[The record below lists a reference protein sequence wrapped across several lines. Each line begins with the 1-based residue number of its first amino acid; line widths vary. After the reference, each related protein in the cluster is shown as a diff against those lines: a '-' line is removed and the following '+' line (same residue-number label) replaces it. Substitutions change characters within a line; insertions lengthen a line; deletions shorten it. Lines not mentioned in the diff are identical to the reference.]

1 MIQKDFLYIIIS
13 KVFWI
18 ACGFVIHVVLG
29 RYLGPK
35 LYGIYGVILA
45 LISVIYIVVGNGVR
59 QAITKYTAND
69 LELVGAIKT
78 AGLRIQ
84 TLFSLIIGTAY
95 FCFSGPIAALLRD
108 STLTNYIKLS
118 ALTIPLTGIA
128 FVYVGSLEGIRRFK
142 ASAVIAVVYAFLKIT
157 FIFLLVLLGLKVYGV
172 IIGLILSVLFAALVG
187 GYFCRGQSNK
197 GHFDSAVLIKFGF
210 PVLLFFIAIALLT
223 YIDILFVK
231 SILADNAKTGFYTSA
246 RTISQI
252 IYFIFS
258 AFSIVLLP
266 SVSSAIASAD
276 LQLTKRYIN
285 QSLRY
290 MLMLLI
296 PTALMISATSAKL
309 VTLFYGRAYI
319 AAAYPLSIL
328 VFGMSFL
335 VVTLALSTIMQ
346 GYGKPRTP
354 LTILSI
360 LVPVNVCLHLLM
372 IPRFQLLGAALA
384 TSITCFIGLAIS
396 CIYVYKEFK
405 TLLSLNSLFK
415 IILASVVIYLIAL
428 RISFSHFLLPI
439 YYVGL
444 FSLYFFVLLI
454 LKEIN
459 YEDMSFLKEI
469 LSSPFRKQAE
479 CEAEA

>member
-1 MIQKDFLYIIIS
+1 MTSKIIWVVS
-13 KVFWI
+13 
-18 ACGFVIHVVLG
+18 GFAVHVGLG
-29 RYLGPK
+29 RFLGPK
-35 LYGIYGVILA
+35 LYGIFGVILSVVSITY
-45 LISVIYIVVGNGVR
+45 LILASGIR
-59 QAITKYTAND
+59 QATTKYTASNP
-69 LELVGAIKT
+69 ELAGVIKNT
-78 AGLRIQ
+78 GLKIQ
-84 TLFSLIIGTAY
+84 ILFSLALTMVLV
-95 FCFSGPIAALLRD
+95 SLSKPIAMLLND
-108 STLTNYIKLS
+108 ETLSNFIRLS
-118 ALTIPLTGIA
+118 ALTIPFTGVL
-128 FVYVGSLEGIRRFK
+128 FVYIGSLEGIKRFGK
-142 ASAVIAVVYAFLKIT
+142 SATISMTYASLKVIFV
-157 FIFLLVLLGLKVYGV
+157 FLLVLFGLKVYGA
-172 IIGLILSVLFAALVG
+172 IIGLILAVFFAALVG
-187 GYFCRGQSNK
+187 GYFCRGQSNE
-197 GHFDSAVLIKFGF
+197 GHFSSAVLIKFGF
-210 PVLLFFIAIALLT
+210 PVLLFFIVLALLLH
-223 YIDILFVK
+223 IDVLFVR
-231 SILADNAKTGFYTSA
+231 SILNDNIRTGFYTSA
-246 RTISQI
+246 RALSQV
-252 IYFIFS
+252 IYFVFA
-258 AFSIVLLP
+258 AFSVVLLP
-266 SVSSAIASAD
+266 SISSAIASSN
-276 LQLTKRYIN
+276 LRLTKRYIN
-285 QSLRY
+285 HSLRY

-296 PTALMISATSAKL
+296 PTALMISATSANF

-396 CIYVYKEFK
+396 CTYIYKEFK

-415 IILASVVIYLIAL
+415 IILASVVVYLIAL

-444 FSLYFFVLLI
+444 FSLYFFVLFI

-479 CEAEA
+479 CKAEA